1 VRLRDSA
8 IQYTQ
13 FFSFSVTAGPDAQA
27 STALR
32 EVMDGLRAM
41 ETPKG
46 AAKARK
52 PKRVR
57 KLTRPAR
64 AVGTVGT
71 VDTMMGV
78 PSCLR
83 QPGCVRAG
91 KHPGMCKAGLL
102 TQGGRPPPWP
112 GNSSLLPIENAYTR
126 L

>member
-1 VRLRDSA
+1 M
-8 IQYTQ
+8 
-13 FFSFSVTAGPDAQA
+13 TAGPHAQV

-32 EVMDGLRAM
+32 EVVDGLTAM

-64 AVGTVGT
+64 AVGTV
-71 VDTMMGV
+71 DTMVGV
-78 PSCLR
+78 SSCLR
-83 QPGCVRAG
+83 QPGCVRAC